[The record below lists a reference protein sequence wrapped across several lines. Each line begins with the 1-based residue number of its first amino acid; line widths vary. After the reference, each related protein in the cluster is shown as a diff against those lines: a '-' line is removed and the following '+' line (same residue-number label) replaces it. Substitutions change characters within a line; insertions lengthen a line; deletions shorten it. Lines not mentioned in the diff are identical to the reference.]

1 VGTIRGI
8 QTPNF
13 LTFTNPMLQRS
24 YSAEAKQRT
33 RTKQLGAHSQL
44 KTVAEVWALL
54 REQGVSAR
62 GWAVENG
69 FEPTLV
75 YSVLSGTRK
84 CLRGKSHEVAKALG
98 IK

>member
-1 VGTIRGI
+1 
-8 QTPNF
+8 
-13 LTFTNPMLQRS
+13 M
-24 YSAEAKQRT
+24 
-33 RTKQLGAHSQL
+33 RTKQQGSYAQL
-44 KTVAEVWALL
+44 KTVAEAWALL
-54 REQGVSAR
+54 REQGISAR

-75 YSVLSGTRK
+75 YSILSGTRK

>member
-1 VGTIRGI
+1 MRRH
-8 QTPNF
+8 P
-13 LTFTNPMLQRS
+13 L
-24 YSAEAKQRT
+24 SAEVKLRA
-33 RTKQLGAHSQL
+33 RTKDPGTCTQP
-44 KTVAEVWALL
+44 KTAAEVWALL
-54 REQGVSAR
+54 REQGISAR
-62 GWAVENG
+62 GWALENG